1 MKPAVKKK
9 SAPARRAIGRKAPSY
24 GGSQI
29 IRAAMTLGPWDA
41 LLHTFIP
48 QKVNPY
54 FLEALRQAI
63 PLIEG
68 AIHCMISL
76 DGLLRFDGKDKVLC
90 AELESAMGELPV
102 DDGEFGLQSYYEIIG
117 NEIYEQGFAQAE
129 RVMDARGRRLVGLR
143 TADSKGLLA
152 RRDENGAIEW
162 YYRPPSF
169 ELQTRRNGTDYTEV
183 VLRNS
188 VVNVTPGYLN
198 QLNYMQLDP
207 ATCVYNAYRPES
219 NNPYGVSMLRSI
231 EFVSQNLLRIQNA
244 TGHVWDRYGDPAFQ
258 LVYKTKNRSLKALD
272 LDKRRDALAADLANV
287 LLAKRTGN
295 SADFVQAI
303 GADDEIQIQVIGGK
317 GDVLDMKIPAQHMV
331 EQILAKFRLPGW
343 MLGITEAQAGRMAD
357 QQSEMVLM
365 DSKVRFGRRKHGLRQ
380 IVATHLRGV
389 GYTWKE
395 GDWDIVQEMPNLR
408 DVLKQANARFLNAQA
423 DMMSGTRSDGGDT
436 PTGVTGVPPSLG
448 GDPNQ
453 GKAIKSIQTRVKKNG
468 EILTELI
475 FVEPKHARCV
485 HGKAAGDDSE
495 PWAESDPALP
505 LVESQAVD
513 GLLKLWAEL
522 QKQTARDLG
531 LLSTDG
537 AGAVIWRFDASTM
550 LQKLL
555 ANEEAFI
562 AAAGAVDGPLVAQAF
577 AAFVRGLENAA
588 TEFDAEAAIDA
599 YRDSIRVDLAKRGME
614 LVRNAA
620 VRTYRM
626 GIVEKLG
633 QGAFDGE
640 NPISI
645 AKRLAQAFG
654 VGDYDWERLARSE
667 IAMAQSRGKEREYRE
682 LGVEEYDLLTAGSG
696 VCPICTE
703 LAESGPY
710 KLGEG
715 PMPVEDTHPCCRCT
729 ILARAPTP
737 PADRN

>member
-1 MKPAVKKK
+1 M
-9 SAPARRAIGRKAPSY
+9 
-24 GGSQI
+24 
-29 IRAAMTLGPWDA
+29 
-41 LLHTFIP
+41 
-48 QKVNPY
+48 
-54 FLEALRQAI
+54 
-63 PLIEG
+63 
-68 AIHCMISL
+68 
-76 DGLLRFDGKDKVLC
+76 
-90 AELESAMGELPV
+90 
-102 DDGEFGLQSYYEIIG
+102 
-117 NEIYEQGFAQAE
+117 
-129 RVMDARGRRLVGLR
+129 
-143 TADSKGLLA
+143 LA

-169 ELQTRRNGTDYTEV
+169 ALQTRRNGTDYTEV

-198 QLNYMQLDP
+198 QLNYVALDP
-207 ATCVYNAYRPES
+207 VTCVYNAYRPES

-258 LVYKTKNRSLKALD
+258 LVYRTKNRSLKAPD
-272 LDKRRDALAADLANV
+272 LDKRRDTLAADLANV
-287 LLAKRTGN
+287 LLAKRNGN

-303 GADDEIQIQVIGGK
+303 GADDDIQIQVIGGK

-365 DSKVRFGRRKHGLRQ
+365 DSKVRFGRRKHGLKQ
-380 IVATHLRGV
+380 IVATHLRGE
-389 GYTWKE
+389 GYTWKD

-423 DMMSGTRSDGGDT
+423 DMMSGARADGGD
-436 PTGVTGVPPSLG
+436 TGVPPSLG

-453 GKAIKSIQTRVKKNG
+453 GKTIKSIQTRVKKNG

-475 FVEPKHARCV
+475 FAEPKHARCV
-485 HGKAAGDDSE
+485 HGKGAGDDSE

-505 LVESQAVD
+505 VIESEAVD

-537 AGAVIWRFDASTM
+537 TGAVIWRFGARTM

-555 ANEEAFI
+555 GNEEAFI

-577 AAFVRGLENAA
+577 AAFLRGLENAA
-588 TEFDAEAAIDA
+588 TEFDAEARRLRLGALGTQRNRNGAVPRQGTRIPRTRRPRIRPAHGRQRGLPHLFGTCGIRALQTRRRSDA
-599 YRDSIRVDLAKRGME
+599 RRRHPPLLPLHDPRPRSDTARESKLIRTTLSFRSSYIAPEPNSGAVGAHHDRGRHGRRQQERKR
-614 LVRNAA
+614 
-620 VRTYRM
+620 
-626 GIVEKLG
+626 
-633 QGAFDGE
+633 
-640 NPISI
+640 
-645 AKRLAQAFG
+645 
-654 VGDYDWERLARSE
+654 RSRE
-667 IAMAQSRGKEREYRE
+667 SRRRSGSRESPGSRGGFGK
-682 LGVEEYDLLTAGSG
+682 AA
-696 VCPICTE
+696 CM
-703 LAESGPY
+703 A
-710 KLGEG
+710 
-715 PMPVEDTHPCCRCT
+715 
-729 ILARAPTP
+729 
-737 PADRN
+737 